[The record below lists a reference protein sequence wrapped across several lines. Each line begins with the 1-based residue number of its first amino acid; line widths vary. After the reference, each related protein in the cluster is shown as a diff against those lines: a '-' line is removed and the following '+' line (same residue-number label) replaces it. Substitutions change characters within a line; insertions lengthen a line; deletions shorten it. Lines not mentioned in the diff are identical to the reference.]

1 MMVLL
6 WCWGWRLLLPLT
18 GIAIGSLDMVL
29 VMAYSYTPTTVMT
42 TITGIA
48 NPKTIRT
55 TWLRQTSDRVGIE
68 YSNENIRC
76 LSPPPFVV
84 ASSSP
89 TFMPSRRNVIFG
101 IVPMVFVAAACAF
114 PVAVVVCHAEEP
126 STAPYAMS
134 ASALLPAIRVR
145 NMIDQAVRITTQ
157 IGLLQQ
163 QQQQQQQQLLTS
175 SLTTTE
181 TVSGSDQEMLLLIS
195 QLQQLLLQ
203 KQNFTSVHASN
214 DNTGHSNTNGRVSPL
229 MNGNGGGIAKSYRDR
244 YQENRSP
251 LNLLAQPGALLVQSG
266 EIATWKRLR
275 QQEQSLEQND
285 EIRAAFNAYM
295 NQIQYSTSQYTLSVP
310 ENVRKQMIRSDT
322 LPDLIRQVVPSDMD
336 LRTLYRNMVLTSV
349 QDAKAELQYQF
360 NNATTTTTTN
370 TVASVKNFDG
380 QELLQLLRQAQEATG
395 EWFQMIDPD
404 EIRRAELEEEELREL
419 DKH

>member
-1 MMVLL
+1 MV
-6 WCWGWRLLLPLT
+6 
-18 GIAIGSLDMVL
+18 
-29 VMAYSYTPTTVMT
+29 
-42 TITGIA
+42 
-48 NPKTIRT
+48 
-55 TWLRQTSDRVGIE
+55 
-68 YSNENIRC
+68 
-76 LSPPPFVV
+76 VV
-84 ASSSP
+84 AA
-89 TFMPSRRNVIFG
+89 T
-101 IVPMVFVAAACAF
+101 CAF
-114 PVAVVVCHAEEP
+114 PVAVGVCHAEEP
-126 STAPYAMS
+126 PTVPYAMS
-134 ASALLPAIRVR
+134 ASALVPAIRVR

-157 IGLLQQ
+157 IGLLQ

-203 KQNFTSVHASN
+203 KQNFTSIHASN
-214 DNTGHSNTNGRVSPL
+214 GTTGISNTNGRASPL
-229 MNGNGGGIAKSYRDR
+229 MNASGGGIAKSYRDR

-349 QDAKAELQYQF
+349 QDARAELQYQL
-360 NNATTTTTTN
+360 NNATTTTTTTN

-380 QELLQLLRQAQEATG
+380 QELLQLLRQAQEATR

-404 EIRRAELEEEELREL
+404 EIRRAEQEEEEELREL

>member
-1 MMVLL
+1 MV
-6 WCWGWRLLLPLT
+6 
-18 GIAIGSLDMVL
+18 V
-29 VMAYSYTPTTVMT
+29 
-42 TITGIA
+42 
-48 NPKTIRT
+48 
-55 TWLRQTSDRVGIE
+55 
-68 YSNENIRC
+68 
-76 LSPPPFVV
+76 
-84 ASSSP
+84 
-89 TFMPSRRNVIFG
+89 
-101 IVPMVFVAAACAF
+101 VAAACAF

-126 STAPYAMS
+126 PTAPYAMS
-134 ASALLPAIRVR
+134 ASALVPAIRVR

>member
-18 GIAIGSLDMVL
+18 GVTIGSPDMVL
-29 VMAYSYTPTTVMT
+29 VAAYSYTPTTVMST
-42 TITGIA
+42 TTGVA

-55 TWLRQTSDRVGIE
+55 TCLRQTSDHVGIE

-101 IVPMVFVAAACAF
+101 TVPMVVVAAACAF

-163 QQQQQQQQLLTS
+163 QQQFLTS

-203 KQNFTSVHASN
+203 KQNFTSIHASN

-349 QDAKAELQYQF
+349 QDARAELQYQF
-360 NNATTTTTTN
+360 NDATTTTTTTT

-380 QELLQLLRQAQEATG
+380 QELLQLLRQAQEATR

-404 EIRRAELEEEELREL
+404 EIRRAEQEEEELREL
-419 DKH
+419 DNH

>member
-1 MMVLL
+1 MV
-6 WCWGWRLLLPLT
+6 
-18 GIAIGSLDMVL
+18 V
-29 VMAYSYTPTTVMT
+29 
-42 TITGIA
+42 
-48 NPKTIRT
+48 
-55 TWLRQTSDRVGIE
+55 
-68 YSNENIRC
+68 
-76 LSPPPFVV
+76 
-84 ASSSP
+84 
-89 TFMPSRRNVIFG
+89 
-101 IVPMVFVAAACAF
+101 VAAASAF

-126 STAPYAMS
+126 PTVPYAMS
-134 ASALLPAIRVR
+134 ASALVPAIRVR

-157 IGLLQQ
+157 IGLL

-229 MNGNGGGIAKSYRDR
+229 MNGSGGGIAKSYRDR